1 MILICAKDD
10 DPHAIAVGARL
21 RERHGQEVFVF
32 DTSRLPALV
41 SLTATFGGGNGSGAW
56 HGEYELTAL
65 DSGQRVRLDEVTA
78 IWWRRPQPMDIDP
91 GITDPTKRHFTMQE
105 CISAL
110 YGVLA
115 CCDTLWINDLK
126 NDVLADHKPYQLK
139 VAGELGFHIPQTVIT
154 SDPDRAVGFWRERRG
169 SVVYKAFNQRGLVW
183 CPTRLLTE
191 EDLTAIANVRYAP
204 VIFQSLV
211 PGIRDVR
218 ITAIGGELIATEFD
232 IERPGTLDY
241 RLSIMELSCRPHV
254 LPPDVQE
261 RLRRLMDVLGLEYG
275 GIDLRLTA
283 DGTYVF
289 FEINTAGEFMYLE
302 DRTGQPIADVM
313 AARLAEGVR
322 HGARR
327 ADLPAYGAPVASAAA
342 SVPVR
347 GGV

>member
-10 DPHAIAVGARL
+10 DPHAVAVSERL
-21 RERHGQEVFVF
+21 RKRHGQHVFVF

-41 SLTATFGGGNGSGAW
+41 SLTATFGGGNGSGPW
-56 HGEYELTAL
+56 HGSYELTAL
-65 DSGQRVRLDEVTA
+65 DSGQRIRLDEISA

-91 GITDPTKRHFTMQE
+91 AITDPTARHFTMQE

-115 CCDTLWINDLK
+115 CCDTLWVNDLK

-139 VAGELGFHIPQTVIT
+139 VAGELGFNIPHTVIT
-154 SDPDRAVGFWRERRG
+154 SEPDRVVSFWRDHRG
-169 SVVYKAFNQRGLVW
+169 SVIYKAFNQRGLVW
-183 CPTRLLTE
+183 RPTRRLTE
-191 EDLTAIANVRYAP
+191 EDLATIANVRYAP
-204 VIFQSLV
+204 VIFQALV

-241 RLSIMELSCRPHV
+241 RLSILELSCRPHV
-254 LPPDVQE
+254 LPPDVQN
-261 RLRRLMDVLGLEYG
+261 RLRRLMDALGLEYG

-289 FEINTAGEFMYLE
+289 FEVNTAGEFMYLQ
-302 DRTGQPIADVM
+302 DRTGQPIADLM

-322 HGARR
+322 ATPSSADSLSMVGATPD
-327 ADLPAYGAPVASAAA
+327 AEPAL
-342 SVPVR
+342 PVR
-347 GGV
+347 GIV